1 MTRVDLQA
9 ISRMRQREAKVLL
22 TARHFPG
29 AYYLIGY
36 SVECALKAAIARQTN
51 RYDFP
56 DKNFAA
62 QAFSHEL
69 TALLKLAG
77 LKDAL
82 EASSSA
88 SPVLARK
95 WAIVKDWSVESRYRS
110 VVPPQTALDMYS
122 ASTSRNGVLSWI
134 RERW

>member
-1 MTRVDLQA
+1 MTRADLQA

-22 TARHFPG
+22 AARHFSG

-36 SVECALKAAIARQTN
+36 AVECALKAAIARQTN

-62 QAFSHEL
+62 QTFSHDL
-69 TALLKLAG
+69 TVLLKLAG
-77 LKDAL
+77 LKAALDA
-82 EASSSA
+82 SFSA
-88 SPVLARK
+88 SPVLATN
-95 WAIVKDWSVESRYRS
+95 WVIVKDWSVESRYQS
-110 VVPPQTALDMYS
+110 VVSVQMAHDMHS
-122 ASTSRNGVLSWI
+122 ASTSRNGILPWI